1 MNDDCDLVI
10 GGTGAIGLSLV
21 NKMVDESSVS
31 PILVTNKS
39 TTETPKNIFKKG
51 KRSIL
56 PFQIDSN
63 QTNSFSLL
71 NDQLIK
77 IQNNPRNIIFSCFV
91 HDLNNQAYLEVV
103 NAQFTFIANI
113 LQAIDEGR
121 EPFSNCRNLVF
132 VVPMSINKDLATCS
146 GYFVLFKMLRQ
157 LVLNYIFKFGK
168 KGILCNFVSV
178 GILDEGFGGR
188 LGEKEKKD
196 YLKHCSLKR
205 FGKVEEVVDPILWLI
220 RKNTLIQGQVLTID
234 GGL

>member
-1 MNDDCDLVI
+1 MSEFCDLVI
-10 GGTGAIGLSLV
+10 GGTGAVGSCLIKKISVESPTRSL
-21 NKMVDESSVS
+21 
-31 PILVTNKS
+31 
-39 TTETPKNIFKKG
+39 IFTYN
-51 KRSIL
+51 R
-56 PFQIDSN
+56 N
-63 QTNSFSLL
+63 QDKSFSLSNIENISFVLDCNEGNATELL
-71 NDQLIK
+71 NNKLLASNRK
-77 IQNNPRNIIFSCFV
+77 TENIIFSCFV
-91 HDLNNQAYLEVV
+91 HDLKIDNYLNVV
-103 NAQFTFIANI
+103 NSQFTFIEKI
-113 LQAIDEGR
+113 LHAIEAGDVAY
-121 EPFSNCRNLVF
+121 SACRNLVF

-168 KGILCNFVSV
+168 KGILCNFVGV
-178 GILDEGFGGR
+178 GILDKGFGVR